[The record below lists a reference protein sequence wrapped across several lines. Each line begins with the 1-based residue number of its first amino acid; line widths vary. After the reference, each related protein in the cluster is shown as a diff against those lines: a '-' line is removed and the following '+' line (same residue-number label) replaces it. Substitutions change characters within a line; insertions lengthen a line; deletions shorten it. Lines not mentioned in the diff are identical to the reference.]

1 MSALRAVTPDNPT
14 PSIQGEQLLETARR
28 QWASQE
34 DVDQYAAEAEGTGK
48 DICRQRNG
56 HRYPPMPD
64 RRPFDRN
71 FSPAGYL
78 IRRTDPCLDCGLA
91 YQVQR
96 YEPYEAKQ
104 GRKWVI
110 RYKPAYNTTEYL
122 ISEDGDTYKLT
133 SGKGYIHPRSYR
145 DARATQIVHAD
156 PEMQLLG
163 AEALKQRQHV
173 LALREQRA
181 QTKED

>member
-14 PSIQGEQLLETARR
+14 PSIQGEQVLETARR
-28 QWASQE
+28 QWA
-34 DVDQYAAEAEGTGK
+34 DLAVVDQYAADAEGTGK

-64 RRPFDRN
+64 RRPFDN
-71 FSPAGYL
+71 GYSPAGYL

-96 YEPYEAKQ
+96 YEPYEVKQ
-104 GRKWVI
+104 GRKWII
-110 RYKPAYNTTEYL
+110 RFRPAYNTTEYL
-122 ISEDGDTYKLT
+122 VGENGDTYPLPP
-133 SGKGYIHPRSYR
+133 GQGYVHPRDYR

-156 PEMQLLG
+156 PEMQLLA

-173 LALREQRA
+173 LALRAAAA
-181 QTKED
+181 QAKED